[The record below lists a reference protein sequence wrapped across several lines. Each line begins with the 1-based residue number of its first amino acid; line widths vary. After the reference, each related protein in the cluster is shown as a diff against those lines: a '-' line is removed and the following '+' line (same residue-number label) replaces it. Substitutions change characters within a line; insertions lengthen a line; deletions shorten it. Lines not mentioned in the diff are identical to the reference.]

1 MQLVQ
6 LCEPAFQYICK
17 INRIGQKG
25 HLDYQFARS
34 EVMDILNQIEQKAGM
49 DRLTADLYKKV
60 KLPLVFFLDSMIVES
75 GVEFASDWDANRLAY
90 DHNEL
95 SGDESFY
102 DDLDRVL
109 SDNDPDKVEM
119 LSFFYVCLG
128 LGFTGIY
135 FSQPE
140 MIKDY
145 ISRMEPRLREFLHS
159 DLHQRI
165 VPDAY
170 RFTNTT
176 NLVAAPAPKIF
187 GILICF
193 VGVAIAVFLTV
204 IFLYFNS
211 SSDLARSVTEID
223 KKQIEQ
229 IRD

>member
-6 LCEPAFQYICK
+6 ICEPAFQYICK

-25 HLDYQFARS
+25 HLDYQFVRS
-34 EVMDILNQIEQKAGM
+34 EVTDLLNQIEQKAGM
-49 DRLTADLYKKV
+49 DRLTTDLFKQI
-60 KLPLVFFLDSMIVES
+60 KLPLIFFIDSMIVES
-75 GVEFASDWDANRLAY
+75 GIECAGDWDANRIAY

-102 DDLDRVL
+102 DDLDRIL
-109 SDNDPDKVEM
+109 SDNVPDKPEL

-140 MIKDY
+140 MITDY
-145 ISRMEPRLREFLHS
+145 ISRMEPRLREFLES
-159 DLHQRI
+159 DLHQQI
-165 VPDAY
+165 VPDTY
-170 RFTNTT
+170 RSTNTV
-176 NLVAAPAPKIF
+176 NLIAAPAPKIF

-193 VGVAIAVFLTV
+193 AGVAIAVFLTV

-211 SSDLARSVTEID
+211 SSELANSVTEID
-223 KKQIEQ
+223 QKQIEPLG
-229 IRD
+229 D

>member
-17 INRIGQKG
+17 INRIGSKG
-25 HLDYQFARS
+25 HLDYQLVRA
-34 EVMDILNQIEQKAGM
+34 EVNEILTAIAQTAGM
-49 DRLTADLYKKV
+49 DRVLAATYEKI
-60 KLPLVFFLDSMIVES
+60 KLPLLFFMDSMIVES
-75 GVEFASDWDANRLAY
+75 GIKCASEWDANRMAY

-109 SDNDPDKVEM
+109 AGADPDKSEL

-140 MIKDY
+140 TVRDY
-145 ISRMEPRLREFLHS
+145 ISRMEPHLRGFLES

-170 RFTNTT
+170 RFTNTS
-176 NLVAAPAPKIF
+176 NLIAAPAPKIF
-187 GILICF
+187 GILIGF
-193 VGVAIAVFLTV
+193 IGVALAVFIGV
-204 IFLYFNS
+204 IFLYLNAS
-211 SSDLARSVTEID
+211 SELAESVTEID
-223 KKQIEQ
+223 QKQIEPLG
-229 IRD
+229 D